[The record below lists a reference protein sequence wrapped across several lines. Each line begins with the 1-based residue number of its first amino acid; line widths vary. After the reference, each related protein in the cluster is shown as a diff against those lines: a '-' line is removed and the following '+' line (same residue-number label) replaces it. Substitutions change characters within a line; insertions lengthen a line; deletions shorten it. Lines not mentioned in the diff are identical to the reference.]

1 MQSQDSFDGGEM
13 GMEREDGEARE
24 DRGVVLRVVS
34 GLHSGAER
42 ELDGGEMILIG
53 SGEDCDMVLADAGVA
68 SHHALLSFLGGRFS
82 LRALDAPLH
91 VGTAMIH
98 PGDPVELDRVQR
110 IGIGEAAIAFGAA
123 DDADWERLVPGG
135 LGPRATP
142 ARSARPYTRRLPAIA
157 AVAVLSLAALAVF
170 ATVMPQRKAAPD
182 GREQLQRLVPEYGID
197 DGQTTVDPQGR
208 LVLTGTVPDTATRE
222 RIARRIADEQIDAR
236 LELRT
241 GDDIAGDVAEIL
253 RGQGITA
260 RTRYLGNGDVEVT
273 GSFEDE
279 AALQAASLSRAMREV
294 KGVVRVIPVD
304 ISASAVARRQ
314 QPAAP
319 PKPVRIRVASIVRGD
334 NPHVV
339 SGKGDRYEVGA
350 ELPGIGTLVSITEG
364 AAHALRPDGNL
375 ERLKPEPAPP
385 SGVEEV
391 EPKDFSNVRSDVMPL
406 RM

>member
-1 MQSQDSFDGGEM
+1 M
-13 GMEREDGEARE
+13 GKDREDEEARM

-68 SHHALLSFLGGRFS
+68 SHHALLSFLDGRFS

-91 VGTAMIH
+91 VGTVMIH

-110 IGIGEAAIAFGAA
+110 VGIGEAAIAFGAA
-123 DDADWERLVPGG
+123 DDAGWERHVPGG
-135 LGPRATP
+135 LGPRP
-142 ARSARPYTRRLPAIA
+142 APERAARPYTRRLPAIA
-157 AVAVLSLAALAVF
+157 AIAVLSLASLAIF
-170 ATVMPQRKAAPD
+170 AAVMPKKEEAPD
-182 GREQLQRLVPEYGID
+182 GRAQLQQLVPEYGID
-197 DGQTTVDPQGR
+197 DGRASLDPQGR
-208 LVLTGTVPDTATRE
+208 LVLTGTVADTATRE
-222 RIARRIADEQIDAR
+222 RIARRIAEEQIDAR

-273 GSFEDE
+273 GAFEDE
-279 AALQAASLSRAMREV
+279 AALRAASFSRAMREV

-304 ISASAVARRQ
+304 LSASAAARRQ
-314 QPAAP
+314 APAAP
-319 PKPVRIRVASIVRGD
+319 PKPARIRVASIVRGD
-334 NPHVV
+334 NPHLV

-364 AAHALRPDGNL
+364 AAHALRPDGSL
-375 ERLKPEPAPP
+375 ERLKPEPAPAA
-385 SGVEEV
+385 GADEH
-391 EPKDFSNVRSDVMPL
+391 EPKDFSNVRSDVTPL

>member
-1 MQSQDSFDGGEM
+1 M
-13 GMEREDGEARE
+13 GRDRQDGEARI

-42 ELDGGEMILIG
+42 ELAGGEMILIG

-68 SHHALLSFLGGRFS
+68 AHHALLSFLDGRFS

-110 IGIGEAAIAFGAA
+110 VGIGEAAIAFGAA
-123 DDADWERLVPGG
+123 DDAGWERHVPGG
-135 LGPRATP
+135 LGPRP
-142 ARSARPYTRRLPAIA
+142 APERTARPFTRRLPAIA
-157 AVAVLSLAALAVF
+157 AVAVLSLAALGLFAVLVPP
-170 ATVMPQRKAAPD
+170 AAEAPD

-197 DGQTTVDPQGR
+197 DGQASLDPQGR
-208 LVLTGTVPDTATRE
+208 LVLTGTVADTATRE
-222 RIARRIADEQIDAR
+222 RIARRIADERIDAR

-273 GSFEDE
+273 GAFEDE
-279 AALQAASLSRAMREV
+279 AALRAASFSRAMREV

-304 ISASAVARRQ
+304 VSRSAVARRQ
-314 QPAAP
+314 APVAP

-334 NPHVV
+334 NPHLV

-364 AAHALRPDGNL
+364 AAHALRPDGTL
-375 ERLKPEPAPP
+375 ERLKPEPAPA
-385 SGVEEV
+385 SGEDEAA
-391 EPKDFSNVRSDVMPL
+391 PQDFSNVRSDVMPL

>member
-1 MQSQDSFDGGEM
+1 M
-13 GMEREDGEARE
+13 GKDREDEEARM

-68 SHHALLSFLGGRFS
+68 SHHALLSFLDGRFS

-110 IGIGEAAIAFGAA
+110 VGIGEAAIAFGAA
-123 DDADWERLVPGG
+123 DDAGWERHVPGG
-135 LGPRATP
+135 LGPRP
-142 ARSARPYTRRLPAIA
+142 APERSVRPYTRRLPAVA
-157 AVAVLSLAALAVF
+157 AIAVLSLASLAIF
-170 ATVMPQRKAAPD
+170 AAVMPQKEEAPD
-182 GREQLQRLVPEYGID
+182 GRAQLQRLVPEYGID
-197 DGQTTVDPQGR
+197 DGRASLDPQGR
-208 LVLTGTVPDTATRE
+208 LVLTGTVADTATRE
-222 RIARRIADEQIDAR
+222 LAR
-236 LELRT
+236 ELVQALKRAPQL
-241 GDDIAGDVAEIL
+241 IAGDVAEIL
-253 RGQGITA
+253 RGQGISA

-273 GSFEDE
+273 GAFEDE
-279 AALQAASLSRAMREV
+279 AALRAASFSRAMREV

-304 ISASAVARRQ
+304 LSASAAARRQ
-314 QPAAP
+314 APAAP
-319 PKPVRIRVASIVRGD
+319 PKPARIRVASIVRGD
-334 NPHVV
+334 NPHLV

-364 AAHALRPDGNL
+364 AAHALRPDGSL
-375 ERLKPEPAPP
+375 ERLKPEPAPAA
-385 SGVEEV
+385 GEDEH
-391 EPKDFSNVRSDVMPL
+391 EPKDFSNVRSDVTPL

>member
-1 MQSQDSFDGGEM
+1 M
-13 GMEREDGEARE
+13 GRDQEGGEARV

-42 ELDGGEMILIG
+42 ELAGGEMILIG

-68 SHHALLSFLGGRFS
+68 SHHALLSFLDGRFS

-110 IGIGEAAIAFGAA
+110 VGIGEAAIAFGAA
-123 DDADWERLVPGG
+123 DDAGWERLVPGG
-135 LGPRATP
+135 LGPRP
-142 ARSARPYTRRLPAIA
+142 APERVARPYTRRLPAIA
-157 AVAVLSLAALAVF
+157 AIAALSLASLAIF
-170 ATVMPQRKAAPD
+170 AAVMPQKEEVPD
-182 GREQLQRLVPEYGID
+182 GREQLQRLIPEYGID
-197 DGQTTVDPQGR
+197 DGQASLDPNGR
-208 LVLTGTVPDTATRE
+208 LVLTGTVADTATRE
-222 RIARRIADEQIDAR
+222 RIARRIADDRIDAR

-279 AALQAASLSRAMREV
+279 AALRAASFSRAMREV
-294 KGVVRVIPVD
+294 KGVARVIPVD
-304 ISASAVARRQ
+304 VSGSAAARRQ
-314 QPAAP
+314 APAAP
-319 PKPVRIRVASIVRGD
+319 PKPVRVRIASIVRGD

-364 AAHALRPDGNL
+364 AAHALKPDGTL
-375 ERLKPEPAPP
+375 ERLRPEPAPAD
-385 SGVEEV
+385 GEEEQ

>member
-1 MQSQDSFDGGEM
+1 M
-13 GMEREDGEARE
+13 GRDQEDGEARV

-42 ELDGGEMILIG
+42 ELAGGEMILVG

-68 SHHALLSFLGGRFS
+68 SHHALLSFLDGRFS

-110 IGIGEAAIAFGAA
+110 VGIGEAAIAFGAA
-123 DDADWERLVPGG
+123 DDAGWERLVPGG
-135 LGPRATP
+135 LGPRP
-142 ARSARPYTRRLPAIA
+142 APERVARPYTRRLPAIA
-157 AVAVLSLAALAVF
+157 AIAALSLASLAIF
-170 ATVMPQRKAAPD
+170 AAVMPQKEEAPD
-182 GREQLQRLVPEYGID
+182 GRDQLQRLIPEYGID
-197 DGQTTVDPQGR
+197 DGQASLDPNGR
-208 LVLTGTVPDTATRE
+208 LVLTGTVADTATRE
-222 RIARRIADEQIDAR
+222 RIARRIADDQIDAR

-279 AALQAASLSRAMREV
+279 AALRAASFSRAMREV
-294 KGVVRVIPVD
+294 KGVARVIPVD
-304 ISASAVARRQ
+304 VSGSAVARRQ
-314 QPAAP
+314 APAAP

-334 NPHVV
+334 NPHLV

-364 AAHALRPDGNL
+364 AAHALRPDGTL
-375 ERLKPEPAPP
+375 ERLRPEPAPAA
-385 SGVEEV
+385 GEDEQ